1 MNITHTVDGVL
12 VTVSEA
18 QKAVRYVF
26 KNRKSIKSKEQLS
39 VVFDDY
45 IRKLRVA
52 GKGGNYIA

>member
-1 MNITHTVDGVL
+1 MNITHSVDGVL

-18 QKAVRYVF
+18 QKAVRFVF

-45 IRKLRVA
+45 IRKLRA
-52 GKGGNYIA
+52 DGKGGNHFA